1 MTKLTC
7 AVYNSF
13 FLDCF
18 AKTNLYFSVVDEM
31 AKSYGGRLLYN
42 QELCGSRK
50 PFLRSPIICSGAIHI
65 PIELLKYPGKYQIS
79 HCLEILW
86 IAMLC
91 ALTGKPVTNPVVSKK
106 SGGVFEKTS
115 RIVPARASTTE
126 TIPSLL
132 QVFQNEYD
140 ALALESFEL
149 KKQLLEAR
157 KELSSTLYYHDAAV
171 KVAARLMNERDEA
184 RAAIKRLS
192 NGTDGETDAMET
204 DK

>member
-1 MTKLTC
+1 
-7 AVYNSF
+7 
-13 FLDCF
+13 
-18 AKTNLYFSVVDEM
+18 
-31 AKSYGGRLLYN
+31 
-42 QELCGSRK
+42 
-50 PFLRSPIICSGAIHI
+50 
-65 PIELLKYPGKYQIS
+65 
-79 HCLEILW
+79 
-86 IAMLC
+86 MLC

-106 SGGVFEKTS
+106 SGGVFEKSAIEEYVFQHNQDPLNGEQLSEDDLIEIQTS
-115 RIVPARASTTE
+115 RIVPARASTSE
-126 TIPSLL
+126 SIPSLL

-204 DK
+204 NK